1 MIYRLKTALTLRQLI
16 YVGFKKLLKSITG
29 TRANDCTIE
38 YHDHNIIRPNHDH
51 FLDDDRFANPQLTE
65 KFFIKT
71 PYIFT
76 LNIFD
81 KKNDHVLSQA
91 LIDTQAYENFQDKF
105 QLFTLTFHL
114 LTPQERDLHCSHDI
128 KLRTK

>member
-1 MIYRLKTALTLRQLI
+1 M
-16 YVGFKKLLKSITG
+16 LKSFTA
-29 TRANDCTIE
+29 TRANDFTIE
-38 YHDHNIIRPNHDH
+38 YYDHNIIRPNHDH
-51 FLDDDRFANPQLTE
+51 FLDDDRFANQQLTE

-105 QLFTLTFHL
+105 QLFTLTFHF